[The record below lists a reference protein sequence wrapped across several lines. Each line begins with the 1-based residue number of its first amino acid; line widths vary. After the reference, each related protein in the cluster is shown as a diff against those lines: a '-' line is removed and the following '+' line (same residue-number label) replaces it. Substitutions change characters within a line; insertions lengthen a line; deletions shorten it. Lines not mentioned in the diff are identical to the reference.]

1 MIERHLAPGAKMN
14 EPRPAPAAIVGKVQ
28 ASCAGTEKDSGRI
41 MGIGSEA
48 ADVTTLWS
56 HRLPLLR
63 LHSEWNKKAGNQ
75 ELPNW
80 RE

>member
-1 MIERHLAPGAKMN
+1 
-14 EPRPAPAAIVGKVQ
+14 
-28 ASCAGTEKDSGRI
+28 